1 MNLPKV
7 FRHAKIL
14 SVGNLKP
21 VFKQPHT
28 LLLIQPL
35 RNETYLRNTFNW
47 NKQPFS
53 TYPQVF
59 YGLKSKSCTVNHN
72 LDLSEGS
79 DSGSKNNGQQGEGG
93 DSGGNQNNS
102 NNSNNADNPGN
113 GNKGDGS
120 GKGGDGSG
128 DNTSP
133 RSPFENIHRTLHI
146 LETTLQRPSIP
157 EVYPQVLAL
166 PIARR
171 PLFPGFYKAV
181 VIKDPHVTAAVKEL
195 MKRGQ
200 PYVGAFLLKDEELD
214 VDTITDIAQV
224 YKVGVFSQIT
234 SVFPANGGHDE
245 NSLTAVLYP
254 HRRIRINELLPPL
267 PANASEA
274 EIISQPV
281 QQTSE
286 TSANKEPEPQY
297 ATSFLEDYN
306 VSLVNVENLN
316 DEQYNRKNQVIRAI
330 TSEIVA
336 VFKDIAT
343 LNPLFRD
350 QIANFSMSQSAG
362 NVFEEPAKLADF
374 AAAVSTGEPN
384 ELQEV
389 LESLVIE
396 ERLQKALLVLKKE
409 LVNAQLQSKISKEVE
424 SKIAKRQREYYLMEQ
439 LKGIKKE
446 LGIESDG
453 KDKLIEKFKEKADK
467 LAMPDNVKKV
477 FDEEVNKLAHLEPAA
492 SEFNVTRNYLDWLTQ
507 IPWGQS
513 SPENYNIKHAM
524 KVLDDDHYGL
534 QDVKDRI
541 LEFIAVGKLRGTVEG
556 KILCFVGPPGVGKT
570 SIGKSIA
577 RALSR
582 QFYRFSV
589 GGLTDV
595 AEIKGHRRTYVG
607 AMPGKVVQALKKVQT
622 ENPLILIDEVDK
634 IGRGHQ
640 GDPSSALL
648 ELLDPEQNSSFLD
661 HYMDVPINL
670 SKVLF
675 VCTANVVDTI
685 PVPLLDRM
693 EVIHLSGYVADEKV
707 AIASK
712 YLVPTAKEMA
722 GLQNSDVQLQ
732 QDAIETLI
740 RSYCRESGVRN
751 LKKHID
757 KIYRKAA
764 LKIVRDIGDE
774 ELASE
779 ELDNVETETSE
790 KTKTNGAT
798 TTTEPR
804 KPLNVPS
811 NIHVGITA
819 ENLKDYVGPPLWHS
833 DRLYDKTPPGVVMGL
848 AWTSMG
854 GSALYVESTLDSI
867 LSTTSKPSLSKTG
880 QLGDVM
886 KESTT
891 IAYTFAKSL
900 MARQYPEN
908 KFFERASIH
917 LHAPEGATPKDGPS
931 AGITMA
937 TSLLSLALSKS
948 LDPTIAMTGE
958 LTLTGKVLKVGG
970 IREKAVAAKRSG
982 VSTLIFPKANTNDWE
997 ELPENI
1003 KEGLTGVPVSDY
1015 DEVFNFVFGP
1025 LSKEQVKQ
1033 VWESML
1039 ASQSVESE
1047 DKKEV
1052 AEITGQL

>member
-1 MNLPKV
+1 
-7 FRHAKIL
+7 
-14 SVGNLKP
+14 NLKP
-21 VFKQPHT
+21 VLKQPPI

-35 RNETYLRNTFNW
+35 HNEIHLRSTFNW

-53 TYPQVF
+53 TYSQAF
-59 YGLKSKSCTVNHN
+59 YGLKSKSCTENHN

-102 NNSNNADNPGN
+102 SNSNNADNPGN

-128 DNTSP
+128 DNNSP

-281 QQTSE
+281 QQASE
-286 TSANKEPEPQY
+286 TSTNKEPEPQY

-477 FDEEVNKLAHLEPAA
+477 FDEEINKLAHLEPAA

-556 KILCFVGPPGVGKT
+556 KILCFIGPPGVGKT

-693 EVIHLSGYVADEKV
+693 EIIQLSGYVADEKV

-722 GLQNSDVQLQ
+722 GLQNADVQLQ

-740 RSYCRESGVRN
+740 KSYCRESGVRN

-779 ELDNVETETSE
+779 ELDHIEAETSE
-790 KTKTNGAT
+790 ETKT
-798 TTTEPR
+798 
-804 KPLNVPS
+804 
-811 NIHVGITA
+811 
-819 ENLKDYVGPPLWHS
+819 D
-833 DRLYDKTPPGVVMGL
+833 D
-848 AWTSMG
+848 
-854 GSALYVESTLDSI
+854 
-867 LSTTSKPSLSKTG
+867 
-880 QLGDVM
+880 
-886 KESTT
+886 
-891 IAYTFAKSL
+891 
-900 MARQYPEN
+900 
-908 KFFERASIH
+908 
-917 LHAPEGATPKDGPS
+917 
-931 AGITMA
+931 
-937 TSLLSLALSKS
+937 
-948 LDPTIAMTGE
+948 
-958 LTLTGKVLKVGG
+958 
-970 IREKAVAAKRSG
+970 
-982 VSTLIFPKANTNDWE
+982 
-997 ELPENI
+997 
-1003 KEGLTGVPVSDY
+1003 
-1015 DEVFNFVFGP
+1015 
-1025 LSKEQVKQ
+1025 
-1033 VWESML
+1033 
-1039 ASQSVESE
+1039 
-1047 DKKEV
+1047 
-1052 AEITGQL
+1052 